1 MKKTILI
8 VDDFENTR
16 RVVEFSIK
24 SLEHEVLMA
33 GNGVEALKYFDGR
46 KIDLLITDLNMPEMD
61 GLELVTEVRKN
72 PLYMFIPILML
83 TTERSQ
89 QKKDKADEVKVTAWV
104 QKPFEQERFLKIV
117 KRCLKQ

>member
-16 RVVEFSIK
+16 RVVEFSLK
-24 SLEHEVLMA
+24 SLDHEILMA
-33 GNGVEALKYFDGR
+33 ENGQEALKYFDGR
-46 KIDLLITDLNMPEMD
+46 KIDLLITDLNMPVMD
-61 GLELVTEVRKN
+61 GIELVKEVRKS

-83 TTERSQ
+83 TTERSEERKQ
-89 QKKDKADEVKVTAWV
+89 QADQVKVTSWV

-117 KRCLKQ
+117 NRCLK

>member
-24 SLEHEVLMA
+24 KLEHEILMA
-33 GNGVEALKYFDGR
+33 ENGIDALKYFDGR
-46 KIDLLITDLNMPEMD
+46 KIDLLITDLNMPKMD
-61 GLELVTEVRKN
+61 GIELVTEVRKN

-83 TTERSQ
+83 TTERNQ
-89 QKKDKADEVKVTAWV
+89 EKKDLADAVKVTAWV
-104 QKPFEQERFLKIV
+104 QKPFEQERFVKIV
-117 KRCLKQ
+117 QRCLKQ